1 MLNYIKW
8 ELKNYFSNKYKWFIF
23 IGIVYLFVTIIPM
36 NRAGFITGLFLLAFS
51 IILFIS
57 VLGSFFVG
65 SKKAIDTFNKK
76 TFLLESMI
84 PQPVK
89 KILLSKFLL
98 GIILNL
104 LYSFIA
110 ILGFSIIIIKGSG
123 FDALIR
129 MLEEI
134 IENVSLSS
142 FLRLS
147 LTYILSTITFMSLII
162 FGYVLAKVLRPNGKG
177 SKVLGAIIWVILLY
191 TYGWFMEDIGTS
203 VNNIELFID
212 IAYVVIS
219 VIMYFG
225 TSWLIENKLEIYN

>member
-23 IGIVYLFVTIIPM
+23 IGIVFLFVAIIPLD
-36 NRAGFITGLFLLAFS
+36 RAGFISGLFFLAYS
-51 IILFIS
+51 IILFVA

-65 SKKAIDTFNKK
+65 SKKAVDTFNKK

-104 LYSFIA
+104 LYSLIA
-110 ILGFSIIIIKGSG
+110 IIGFSIMIVKGAG
-123 FDALIR
+123 FETL
-129 MLEEI
+129 MKLLEEI
-134 IENVSLSS
+134 IDTVTLTS
-142 FLRLS
+142 FLRFS

-162 FGYVLAKVLRPNGKG
+162 FGYVLAKVLRPNGRGNKI
-177 SKVLGAIIWVILLY
+177 LGAIIWLILLY
-191 TYGWFMEDIGTS
+191 TYGWFIEDIGSS
-203 VNNIELFID
+203 VSNIELFMD
-212 IAYVVIS
+212 IAYVVIT
-219 VIMYFG
+219 VVMYFA

>member
-23 IGIVYLFVTIIPM
+23 IGIVYLFVAIIPM
-36 NRAGFITGLFLLAFS
+36 DKAGFITGLFFLAFS

-57 VLGSFFVG
+57 ILGSFFVG
-65 SKKAIDTFNKK
+65 SKKAVDTFNKK

-104 LYSFIA
+104 LYSLIA
-110 ILGFSIIIIKGSG
+110 ILGFSVIIIKGAG
-123 FDALIR
+123 FDTLMT
-129 MLEEI
+129 MLERL

-162 FGYVLAKVLRPNGKG
+162 FGYVLAKVIKPNGKG
-177 SKVLGAIIWVILLY
+177 NKVLGAIIWIVLLY
-191 TYGWFMEDIGTS
+191 TYGWFIEDIGAS
-203 VNNIELFID
+203 VNNIELFMD

-219 VIMYFG
+219 VAMYFS

>member
-23 IGIVYLFVTIIPM
+23 IGIVYLFVAIIPM
-36 NRAGFITGLFLLAFS
+36 DRAGFITGLFFLAFS

-57 VLGSFFVG
+57 ILGSFFVG
-65 SKKAIDTFNKK
+65 SKKAVDTFNKK

-104 LYSFIA
+104 LYSLIA
-110 ILGFSIIIIKGSG
+110 ILGFSVIIIKGAG
-123 FDALIR
+123 FDTLMT
-129 MLEEI
+129 MLERL
-134 IENVSLSS
+134 IENISLSS

-162 FGYVLAKVLRPNGKG
+162 FGYVLAKVIKPNGKG
-177 SKVLGAIIWVILLY
+177 NKVLGAIIWIVLLY
-191 TYGWFMEDIGTS
+191 TYGWFIEDIGSS
-203 VNNIELFID
+203 VNNIELFMD

-219 VIMYFG
+219 VVMYFS